1 MVKARSSEALAED
14 RWFLG
19 LYEFVAICLGEHTRQ
34 RMHRWQAA
42 WTLWQ
47 VCVCIV
53 GEGVCVSTP
62 ELSLLYIL
70 LPGSKC
76 LPTVRPKHLISVIS
90 CFY

>member
-1 MVKARSSEALAED
+1 MSTHLSHGGGLESNAVVKARSSEALAED

-47 VCVCIV
+47 VCV
-53 GEGVCVSTP
+53 
-62 ELSLLYIL
+62 
-70 LPGSKC
+70 
-76 LPTVRPKHLISVIS
+76 
-90 CFY
+90 